1 MFRAAGKKQRAS
13 KVVRSMG
20 TVSKALS
27 LVGLFDRMNPR
38 IGLSELTR
46 LSGMNKATVYRLLT
60 ELAAHGFVEQVGT
73 SREYQLG
80 PVFLRLA
87 SLREVA
93 VPTLEMTRQ
102 VLRRLSDA
110 TGETAHMSM
119 VQGEVLATVNYA
131 YSSVHGTRVMMED
144 AEVLTFHGTS
154 SGLAVLAYAAP
165 EFVDAALGRTLPART
180 EDTVT
185 DPEQIRVMLTQTRQ
199 TGIAEY
205 VGGFEKDVHSHA
217 CPIFDSTQSVIGA
230 IAVAAPTARMD
241 DDLRADIRREV
252 KRHAIELTR
261 LMGGF
266 LPDEFDRDLPA

>member
-1 MFRAAGKKQRAS
+1 
-13 KVVRSMG
+13 MG

-27 LVGLFDRMNPR
+27 LIGLFDRAHPR

-46 LSGMNKATVYRLLT
+46 QSGMNKATVYRLLT

-93 VPTLEMTRQ
+93 VPTLELTRQ
-102 VLRRLSDA
+102 VLRRLSDV
-110 TGETAHMSM
+110 TGETAHTSM
-119 VQGEVLATVNYA
+119 VQGDVLATVDYA
-131 YSSVHGTRVMMED
+131 YSPAHGTRVMMED

-185 DPEQIRVMLTQTRQ
+185 DPDQIRVMLGQTRKA
-199 TGIAEY
+199 GIAEY
-205 VGGFEKDVHSHA
+205 VGGFEKDVHSVA
-217 CPIFDSTQSVIGA
+217 CPIFDATQSVIGA
-230 IAVAAPTARMD
+230 IAVATPTSRMD
-241 DDLRADIRREV
+241 DDLHTTIRREV
-252 KRHAIELTR
+252 KRHALELTR

-266 LPDEFDRDLPA
+266 LPDEFDRTLPA